1 MKTLFSI
8 LCALVVGCAAAPKG
22 DNAVEESTNRPNA
35 GHGGK
40 VVGALGGAGA
50 GAAMGYSSAGLM
62 CTISGPLCLF
72 VVVPAAIV
80 GGVVGL
86 AAGSVVDAVSGAPRP
101 QGGPP
106 PADTSVPL
114 GG

>member
-8 LCALVVGCAAAPKG
+8 LCALMVGCAAAPKG

-40 VVGALGGAGA
+40 VVGAVGGAGA
-50 GAAMGYSSAGLM
+50 GAAMGYSSAGML
-62 CTISGPLCLF
+62 CAISGPLCMI
-72 VVVPAAIV
+72 VVIPAAIV

-86 AAGSVVDAVSGAPRP
+86 AAGGVVDAVSAGPRP
-101 QGGPP
+101 QGGVPP
-106 PADTSVPL
+106 GDTSALL